1 MTRPVRISLGLVF
14 FGVLALGASSCGG
27 SYIIKSG
34 FHQAELLSKREP
46 VEAVL
51 AGGTLSAGEEQRLR
65 LFAEVKAFGATLGL
79 RSTHNYGTYART
91 WDRRIWNLAAC
102 PELSFSAKTWWFPI
116 VGTVPYLGFFTDE
129 DMNTWRVRL
138 QREGLEVSVRE
149 VGAYSTLGW
158 FRDPI
163 LPAMLR
169 WDEPRIAET
178 VSHELA
184 HATLW
189 IPGSVDFNESF
200 ASVVGEAAGDAFL
213 VHKYGAESAEVQA
226 ARDGNHDWIVFQGLL
241 AALYEELDAVYR
253 DSTASDAEKRE
264 RKAALYASLDER
276 VLASTLRQKPRWLQL
291 VRTSTWNNPRLSQFH
306 TYNSGEGDFARV
318 LAECNGDIG
327 CFIEQIRSI
336 TAGRRDPFTAL
347 HEAVARP

>member
-1 MTRPVRISLGLVF
+1 MTRPVRFSLGVGF
-14 FGVLALGASSCGG
+14 VAVLAAGSSSCGAN
-27 SYIIKSG
+27 YIIKSG

-51 AGGTLSAGEEQRLR
+51 AGGSLSAGEEQRLR

-79 RSTHNYGTYART
+79 KSTDNYSTYART

-138 QREGLEVSVRE
+138 EREGLEVSVRE

-158 FRDPI
+158 FRDPV

-189 IPGSVDFNESF
+189 IPGSVSFNESF

-213 VHKYGAESAEVQA
+213 VQKYGAESAEVRA

-241 AALYEELDAVYR
+241 AALYAELDAVYR
-253 DSTASDAEKRE
+253 DVTASDAQKRD
-264 RKAALYASLDER
+264 RKAALYASLSDR
-276 VLASTLRQKPRWLQL
+276 VLASALRQKPRWLQL
-291 VRTSTWNNPRLSQFH
+291 VRTSTWNNPRLAQFH
-306 TYNSGEGDFARV
+306 TYNSGEADFAAV
-318 LAECNGDIG
+318 LTACEGDIE
-327 CFIEQIRSI
+327 CFIERIRTI
-336 TAGRRDPFTAL
+336 TAGKRDPFAAL
-347 HEAVARP
+347 HRAVGGA

>member
-1 MTRPVRISLGLVF
+1 MTRAVRIAVGLGFLTAV
-14 FGVLALGASSCGG
+14 AASSSSCGVRYVV
-27 SYIIKSG
+27 SSG
-34 FHQAELLSKREP
+34 LYQAELLSKREP
-46 VEAVL
+46 VEQVL

-65 LFAEVKAFGATLGL
+65 LFAEVKAFGATVGL
-79 RSTHNYGTYART
+79 KATDNYGTYARS

-138 QREGLEVSVRE
+138 EREGFEVSVRE

-158 FRDPI
+158 FRDPV

-169 WDEPRIAET
+169 WEEARIAET

-200 ASVVGEAAGDAFL
+200 ASVVGDAAGDAFL
-213 VHKYGAESAEVQA
+213 VHKYGAESAEVRA
-226 ARDGNHDWIVFQGLL
+226 AREANRDWAVFQALL
-241 AALYEELDAVYR
+241 AELYSDLDAVYR
-253 DSTASDAEKRE
+253 DSTTTDAQKRTA
-264 RKAALYASLDER
+264 KAELYASLGAR
-276 VLASTLRQKPRWLQL
+276 VLASELTQKPRWLQS

-306 TYNSGEGDFARV
+306 TYNSGEADFATI
-318 LAECNGDIG
+318 LAACDGDIG
-327 CFIEQIRSI
+327 RFIEQIRAI
-336 TAGRRDPFTAL
+336 TTGQPDPFEAL
-347 HEAVARP
+347 HSAAESR